1 MLFKEVHPPKT
12 VSPAPKDITDS
23 GIAILFN
30 AEQLANAPFSMVV
43 TKLGMETL
51 VKLVQPLKAEVLMLI
66 TVFGIA

>member
-1 MLFKEVHPPKT
+1 MLFKEVHPIKT
-12 VSPAPKDITDS
+12 DVVPKDITDA
-23 GIAILFN
+23 GIAMLFN
-30 AEQLANAPFSMVV
+30 AEQLANALFSMVV